1 MPDSVEGDNLGSL
14 GAGVGPETVRVLRAI
29 EAELP
34 VCSPEWAEVWSRL
47 AGVEELERDWAAA
60 FVARHGHLL
69 GDRWLEGA
77 VRAAGFVGRPRS
89 IRG

>member
-1 MPDSVEGDNLGSL
+1 M
-14 GAGVGPETVRVLRAI
+14 VRVLRRI

-77 VRAAGFVGRPRS
+77 VRAAGFVDGPGS
-89 IRG
+89 IRA